1 MVEARAETCYIQE
14 QAALV
19 ETEAAAVVQA
29 VVLTGETLVQ
39 AVQAV
44 QASCL
49 FITKR
54 RNKMNFAVLNHSIV
68 ENIIVCDSLEV
79 AEAVTGKTCVEYTDA
94 NPAHI
99 GLGYD
104 GTTFEQPP
112 LVVVEEP
119 TE

>member
-1 MVEARAETCYIQE
+1 
-14 QAALV
+14 
-19 ETEAAAVVQA
+19 
-29 VVLTGETLVQ
+29 
-39 AVQAV
+39 
-44 QASCL
+44 
-49 FITKR
+49 
-54 RNKMNFAVLNHSIV
+54 MNFAVLNHSIV

-112 LVVVEEP
+112 LVVVE
-119 TE
+119 